1 MGYYSRHYSIVAG
14 QYTLTSPRG
23 GLIYQPMIW
32 IQVVYSPTRTTSTP
46 RRRVF
51 KPPSIAII
59 NAPFSSVHHLL
70 EYEGTFNKRQ
80 ALQVISKTRDSFDQ
94 IGNDLS

>member
-32 IQVVYSPTRTTSTP
+32 IQVVLLTSKEATTERGKKTA
-46 RRRVF
+46 
-51 KPPSIAII
+51 KTDKKTLDDLDNTLIDQH
-59 NAPFSSVHHLL
+59 SVLL
-70 EYEGTFNKRQ
+70 
-80 ALQVISKTRDSFDQ
+80 D
-94 IGNDLS
+94 

>member
-32 IQVVYSPTRTTSTP
+32 IQVVLLTSKETTTE
-46 RRRVF
+46 RG
-51 KPPSIAII
+51 KKTAKTDKKTLDDLDNTLIDQH
-59 NAPFSSVHHLL
+59 SVLL
-70 EYEGTFNKRQ
+70 
-80 ALQVISKTRDSFDQ
+80 D
-94 IGNDLS
+94 